1 MKFLEKCLGSILSPE
16 GVELIMG
23 FFVFF
28 FLGGGGEEE
37 ETEGRQSSLTDFKG
51 GQQKLTASEGG
62 SLKYLIA

>member
-16 GVELIMG
+16 GVELITW
-23 FFVFF
+23 VFF
-28 FLGGGGEEE
+28 FWGGG
-37 ETEGRQSSLTDFKG
+37 TEGRQSSLTDFKG

>member
-16 GVELIMG
+16 GVELITW
-23 FFVFF
+23 VF
-28 FLGGGGEEE
+28 FLGGGG
-37 ETEGRQSSLTDFKG
+37 TEGRQSSLTDFKG

>member
-16 GVELIMG
+16 GVELITW
-23 FFVFF
+23 VFF
-28 FLGGGGEEE
+28 FWGGGE
-37 ETEGRQSSLTDFKG
+37 TEGSQSSLTDFKG

>member
-16 GVELIMG
+16 GVELITW
-23 FFVFF
+23 VFF
-28 FLGGGGEEE
+28 FGGGGG

>member
-16 GVELIMG
+16 GVELITW
-23 FFVFF
+23 VF
-28 FLGGGGEEE
+28 FLGGGMGRGGG
-37 ETEGRQSSLTDFKG
+37 TEGRQSSLTDFKG

>member
-16 GVELIMG
+16 GVELITW
-23 FFVFF
+23 VFF
-28 FLGGGGEEE
+28 FGGGGGG
-37 ETEGRQSSLTDFKG
+37 TERRQSSLTDFKG

>member
-16 GVELIMG
+16 GVELITW
-23 FFVFF
+23 VFF
-28 FLGGGGEEE
+28 WGGGGK
-37 ETEGRQSSLTDFKG
+37 TEGRQSSLTDFKG

>member
-16 GVELIMG
+16 GVELITW
-23 FFVFF
+23 VFF
-28 FLGGGGEEE
+28 GGGGGGGGGG
-37 ETEGRQSSLTDFKG
+37 TEGRQSSLTDFKG

>member
-16 GVELIMG
+16 GVELITW
-23 FFVFF
+23 VFF
-28 FLGGGGEEE
+28 WGGGGG
-37 ETEGRQSSLTDFKG
+37 TEGRQSSLTDFKG